1 MLSLLFNFV
10 KHVFL
15 TLVEEVVMNF
25 FSINFI

>member
-1 MLSLLFNFV
+1 MLSLLFGFV

-25 FSINFI
+25 FGMNFV